1 MPDPAD
7 DPATDAAH
15 DASDPVA
22 AWRTTM
28 ERVCD
33 LVTSAGDQRMA
44 APVPATPAWTC
55 RDLLSHMVGLGASV
69 LRGDE
74 PEDHHATWTEQHV
87 VDRSDRDVATLV
99 AEWRGLADDLMAVMR
114 EDGPRPLGD
123 VVIHE
128 HDLRGALGEPGAHDT
143 AALRHVRTS
152 VAGRVD
158 ARLAELPPLLLDGG
172 DWRWTSRGADA
183 RDAAVVVAAPAFDLF
198 RTLVSR
204 RTADQVRGWTVRGD
218 VAPYLEAFAWLG
230 ALPPAPLPPE

>member
-1 MPDPAD
+1 
-7 DPATDAAH
+7 
-15 DASDPVA
+15 
-22 AWRTTM
+22 M

-33 LVTSAGDQRMA
+33 LVTSAGDERMA

-69 LRGDE
+69 VAGDE
-74 PEDHHATWTEQHV
+74 PDDHHATWTERHV
-87 VDRSDRDVATLV
+87 VNRRDCDVAALV

-128 HDLRGALGEPGAHDT
+128 HDLRGARGEPGAHDT
-143 AALRHVRTS
+143 YALRHVRTS

-158 ARLAELPPLLLDGG
+158 ARLADLPPLLLDGG
-172 DWRWTSRGADA
+172 GWRWTSRGADA
-183 RDAAVVVAAPAFDLF
+183 HDAAVVVAAPAFDLF

-204 RTADQVRGWTVRGD
+204 RTADQVRGWTARGD
-218 VAPYLEAFAWLG
+218 VDPYLEAFAWLG
-230 ALPPAPLPPE
+230 ALPTVPLPPE